1 MNLYHTAC
9 YDFLVGTSCPPGSAA
24 CAVTTPAAAAL
35 SVQGRGPATAAAVVV
50 SIDIAHHNGGNMTRS
65 LWLGAEPGVGKVA
78 GLEAA
83 VGRAAGLSATSHA
96 TVAVVA
102 VEDMEPGRR
111 HVEGDLFGKAH
122 GTEGTVRVQVAIAL
136 HTDADVSDAIAMGG
150 SVDQLRGSLGSTAF
164 AAALSSEL
172 GEEVDVAQASV
183 VDVTTPDISD
193 LTLAGWNVP
202 GGMGQQPTAA
212 ADSGVDFLFLGA
224 VVVGAALV
232 GVAVVVAARS
242 LRRSS
247 GDTASDV
254 QPRPRVRVRHTRNP
268 HASGSGSSSTW
279 QRRTASDRVGGGSG
293 KRML

>member
-1 MNLYHTAC
+1 
-9 YDFLVGTSCPPGSAA
+9 
-24 CAVTTPAAAAL
+24 
-35 SVQGRGPATAAAVVV
+35 
-50 SIDIAHHNGGNMTRS
+50 
-65 LWLGAEPGVGKVA
+65 
-78 GLEAA
+78 
-83 VGRAAGLSATSHA
+83 
-96 TVAVVA
+96 
-102 VEDMEPGRR
+102 MEPGRR

-224 VVVGAALV
+224 VVVG
-232 GVAVVVAARS
+232 VAVVVAARS

-293 KRML
+293 